1 MTAAIPSEMTG
12 IVITEPGWPDVLKPR
27 TLPVPAPG
35 PGEVLIRVAAAGVNR
50 PDVYQRRGAYAPPPG
65 ASPLPGLEV
74 AGTIAALGA
83 GVSGWSAGDRV
94 CALLAGGGYAEW
106 CVAPA
111 PQCLPVPNGLTFTE
125 AAALPETTFTVWT
138 NVFERG
144 RLKSG
149 EALLVHGGSSGI
161 GTTAIQL
168 AVAFGATVFA
178 TAGDPEKCDACERLG
193 AARAI
198 NYREEDF
205 VAVVLAE
212 TAGRGVDLV
221 LDMVGGDYVP
231 RNLKA
236 MAMEGRHVSIAVQTG
251 ATVSVDLAAVMQ
263 RRLTLTGS
271 LLRPRTVAQKGAI
284 AAALKAEVWPL
295 VEAGAY
301 RPVIHATFPLERA
314 AEAHTLMESSGH
326 IGKIVLETNQGR
338 P

>member
-1 MTAAIPSEMTG
+1 MTLPSQMTG
-12 IVITEPGWPDVLKPR
+12 ITIAAPGAPDVLKPA

-50 PDVYQRRGAYAPPPG
+50 PDVLQRRGAYPPPAG

-74 AGTIAALGA
+74 AGTVAALGPGA
-83 GVSGWSAGDRV
+83 HGFAVGDRV

-111 PQCLPVPNGLTFTE
+111 PQCLPVPAGLTLTE

-144 RLKSG
+144 RLKGG
-149 EALLVHGGSSGI
+149 ETLLVHGGSSGI

-168 AVAFGATVFA
+168 AVAFGATVFT
-178 TAGDPEKCDACERLG
+178 TAGDSEKCDACMRLG

-212 TAGRGVDLV
+212 TDGRGVDLV
-221 LDMVGGDYVP
+221 LDMVGGDYVA

-236 MAMEGRHVSIAVQTG
+236 MAVEGRHVSIAFQAG
-251 ATVSVDLAAVMQ
+251 ATVSIDLAAVMQ

-271 LLRPRTVAQKGAI
+271 TLRPRTVAQKGAI

-295 VEAGAY
+295 IETGAY

-314 AEAHTLMESSGH
+314 ADAHTLMESSGH